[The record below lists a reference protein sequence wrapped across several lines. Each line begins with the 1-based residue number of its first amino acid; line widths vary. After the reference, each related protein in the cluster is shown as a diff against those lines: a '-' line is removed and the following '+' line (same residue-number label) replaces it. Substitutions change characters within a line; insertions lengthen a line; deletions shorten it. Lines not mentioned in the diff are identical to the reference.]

1 MNNNEIERYNPSQ
14 RTNHWIVAIL
24 FVLAALSG
32 LALFH
37 PALFGLS
44 GLFGGGTWTRILH
57 PFIGV
62 AMFVFF
68 LWLAIRFAGHNRI
81 EARDRQWL
89 RQINDVVHNREEKL
103 PEVGRYNAGQKV
115 LFWVLILSML
125 VLLLSGIVIWREYFS
140 SFFGIVSLRWASLL
154 HAIGMPEL
162 VADSKE
168 GYEALA
174 LKLAQDRP
182 LRESL
187 RTKLAANQKTHALFD
202 TDRFCRN
209 MEAIYISM
217 WRRAELGQA
226 HDQLSGD

>member
-1 MNNNEIERYNPSQ
+1 MNNNEIERATPRNGPTTGSS
-14 RTNHWIVAIL
+14 RFSSCSPRCPAWHCSIRRCSASPGCS
-24 FVLAALSG
+24 AA
-32 LALFH
+32 A
-37 PALFGLS
+37 P
-44 GLFGGGTWTRILH
+44 TRILH

-154 HAIGMPEL
+154 HAAAAFVLIVSIIVHIYAAIWIKVRWARCSTAPSAAPGAQAPSGL
-162 VADSKE
+162 VPGDQP
-168 GYEALA
+168 
-174 LKLAQDRP
+174 AQ
-182 LRESL
+182 
-187 RTKLAANQKTHALFD
+187 
-202 TDRFCRN
+202 
-209 MEAIYISM
+209 
-217 WRRAELGQA
+217 
-226 HDQLSGD
+226 